1 MLYEAGYVQRLCSIL
16 NRWNI
21 PPRLIVLEV
30 TESLALESID
40 RVRAVL
46 LGLHGQGF
54 SISMDDFGSGY
65 SSLNTLKD
73 LPIDELKLD
82 RVFLAARDE
91 TDEEKR
97 DLVLKNVIH
106 LAQELH
112 ITTVVEG
119 VETEAQLDF
128 IRRMHCDLA
137 QGYYF
142 DRPISVE
149 EFEQKY
155 LPIPH
160 PDWHIS

>member
-1 MLYEAGYVQRLCSIL
+1 M
-16 NRWNI
+16 
-21 PPRLIVLEV
+21 LEV

-40 RVRAVL
+40 RMRAVL
-46 LGLHGQGF
+46 IGLRSQGF
-54 SISMDDFGSGY
+54 AISMDDFGSGY

-97 DLVLKNVIH
+97 DLVMKNVIH

-119 VETEAQLDF
+119 VETIAQVDF
-128 IRRMHCDLA
+128 IRSMHCDLA

-149 EFEQKY
+149 DFEAKY
-155 LPIPH
+155 LPIP
-160 PDWHIS
+160 PSDLA

>member
-1 MLYEAGYVQRLCSIL
+1 
-16 NRWNI
+16 
-21 PPRLIVLEV
+21 
-30 TESLALESID
+30 
-40 RVRAVL
+40 
-46 LGLHGQGF
+46 
-54 SISMDDFGSGY
+54 MDDFGSGY
-65 SSLNTLKD
+65 SSLNPLKD
-73 LPIDELKLD
+73 LPIDELKMN

-106 LAQELH
+106 LAQKLH

-119 VETEAQLDF
+119 VETGAQLDF

-142 DRPISVE
+142 DRPIRVE
-149 EFEQKY
+149 EFEQKH